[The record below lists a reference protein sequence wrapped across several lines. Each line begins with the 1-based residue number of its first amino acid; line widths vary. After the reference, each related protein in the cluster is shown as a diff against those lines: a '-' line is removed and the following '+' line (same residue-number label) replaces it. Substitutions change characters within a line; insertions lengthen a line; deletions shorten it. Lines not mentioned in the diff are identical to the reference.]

1 MKSRIYDNGGWIY
14 LDNETVKGWHH
25 CKDSEF
31 FANQVEYKGE
41 LDDKLIKWVGAPI
54 PKELFAKC
62 LALIKAFPTT
72 EVMICLAYNPKEKQ
86 WFASVPKQSG
96 SGASVRYDG
105 DDEKE
110 PKGFYFMGTIHS
122 HPNMSAFWSG
132 TDMGD
137 QTKKTGL
144 HIVVGTDMGTMTS
157 HLISF
162 FLNGE
167 RYDQTDDVVEMP
179 DLEALPDAD
188 PEWVAKV
195 ETPMPYQKPAIKPI
209 TYEPVDLGC
218 NTGFDV
224 ESLYSSDS
232 RFGDYDLA
240 MAHLYEGMTKA
251 DMLKDVLWLLKEMG
265 EDEVAYLVASQ
276 VAPETEENPFND

>member
-1 MKSRIYDNGGWIY
+1 MKSRIYDNGGWVY
-14 LDNETVKGWHH
+14 LENETVKGWHH

-54 PKELFAKC
+54 PKDLFAKC

-72 EVMICLAYNPKEKQ
+72 EVMICLSYNPKKKQ

-110 PKGFYFMGTIHS
+110 PKGFYFIGTIHS

-132 TDMGD
+132 TDIED
-137 QTKKTGL
+137 QTRLTGL
-144 HIVVGTDMGTMTS
+144 HIVVGTSMGTMTS

-162 FLNGE
+162 FLHGK
-167 RYDQTDDVVEMP
+167 RYDQTDDVIEMP
-179 DLEALPDAD
+179 DTNNLPEVD
-188 PEWVAKV
+188 PEWKAKV
-195 ETPMPYQKPAIKPI
+195 DEPMTYQVPEIKPI

-224 ESLYSSDS
+224 ESLCSSDS

>member
-1 MKSRIYDNGGWIY
+1 MKSRIYDNGGWVY
-14 LDNETVKGWHH
+14 LENETVKGWHH

-41 LDDKLIKWVGAPI
+41 LDNKLIKWVGAPI
-54 PKELFAKC
+54 PKDLFAKC

-72 EVMICLAYNPKEKQ
+72 EVMICLSYNPKKKQ

-132 TDMGD
+132 TDIED
-137 QTKKTGL
+137 QTRLTGL
-144 HIVVGTDMGTMTS
+144 HIVVGTSMGTMTS

-162 FLNGE
+162 FLHGK
-167 RYDQTDDVVEMP
+167 RYDQTDDVIEMP
-179 DLEALPDAD
+179 DLDALPDVA
-188 PEWVAKV
+188 PEWKAKV
-195 ETPMPYQKPAIKPI
+195 DAPLPYQAPEIKPI
-209 TYEPVDLGC
+209 KIDPLDIGC

-224 ESLYSSDS
+224 EALYSSDS
-232 RFGDYDLA
+232 RFSDYDLA
-240 MAHLYEGMTKA
+240 MAHLYEGQSKA

-265 EDEVAYLVASQ
+265 EDDVAYMVASQ

>member
-14 LDNETVKGWHH
+14 LDNETVQGWHH
-25 CKDSEF
+25 CQDKEF
-31 FANQVEYKGE
+31 FANQEEYKGE
-41 LDDKLIKWVGAPI
+41 LDDKRIKWTGAPI
-54 PKELFAKC
+54 PKDLFAKC

-72 EVMICLAYNPKEKQ
+72 EVMICLAYNPKERQ

-96 SGASVRYDG
+96 SGASVRYNG

-110 PKGFYFMGTIHS
+110 PKGFHFMGTIHS
-122 HPNMSAFWSG
+122 HPNMSAFWSS

-144 HIVVGTDMGTMTS
+144 HIVIGTNMGTMTS

-167 RYDQTDDVVEMP
+167 RYDQTDDVIEGWDFELPEVDP
-179 DLEALPDAD
+179 D
-188 PEWVAKV
+188 WKAKV
-195 ETPMPYQKPAIKPI
+195 ETQMPYQEPEIKPI
-209 TYEPVDLGC
+209 TFEPIADIGC

-224 ESLYSSDS
+224 EALYSSDS
-232 RFGDYDLA
+232 QFSDYDLT
-240 MAHLYEGMTKA
+240 MAHLYEGQSKA

-265 EDEVAYLVASQ
+265 EDEVAYLVAAQ
-276 VAPETEENPFND
+276 VAPETEDNPFND

>member
-1 MKSRIYDNGGWIY
+1 MKSRIYANGGWVY

-31 FANQVEYKGE
+31 FANQSEYKGE

-54 PKELFAKC
+54 PKDLFAKC

-72 EVMICLAYNPKEKQ
+72 EVMICLSYNPKKKQ

-132 TDMGD
+132 TDIED
-137 QTKKTGL
+137 QTRLTGL
-144 HIVVGTDMGTMTS
+144 HIVVGTSMGTMTS
-157 HLISF
+157 HRISF
-162 FLNGE
+162 FLHGK
-167 RYDQTDDVVEMP
+167 RYDQTDDVIEMP
-179 DLEALPDAD
+179 DLDALPDVD
-188 PEWVAKV
+188 PEWKAKV
-195 ETPMPYQKPAIKPI
+195 DAPLPYQAPEIKPI
-209 TYEPVDLGC
+209 KIDPLDIGC

-224 ESLYSSDS
+224 EALYSSDS
-232 RFGDYDLA
+232 RFSDYDLA
-240 MAHLYEGMTKA
+240 MAHLYEGQSKA

-265 EDEVAYLVASQ
+265 EDDVAYMVASQ

>member
-1 MKSRIYDNGGWIY
+1 MKSRIYDNGGWVYIE
-14 LDNETVKGWHH
+14 NETVKGWHH

-54 PKELFAKC
+54 PKDLFAKC

-72 EVMICLAYNPKEKQ
+72 EVMICLSYNPKKKQ

-105 DDEKE
+105 DEKE

-132 TDMGD
+132 TDIED
-137 QTKKTGL
+137 QTRLTGL
-144 HIVVGTDMGTMTS
+144 HIVVGTSMGTMTS

-162 FLNGE
+162 FLHGK
-167 RYDQTDDVVEMP
+167 RYDQTDDVIEMP
-179 DLEALPDAD
+179 DINNLPDVD
-188 PEWVAKV
+188 PEWKAKV
-195 ETPMPYQKPAIKPI
+195 DAPLPYQAPEIKPI
-209 TYEPVDLGC
+209 KIDPLDIGC

-224 ESLYSSDS
+224 EALYSSDS
-232 RFGDYDLA
+232 RFSDYDLA
-240 MAHLYEGMTKA
+240 MAHLYEGQSKA

-265 EDEVAYLVASQ
+265 EDDVAYMVASQ

>member
-1 MKSRIYDNGGWIY
+1 MKSRIYANGGWVY

-31 FANQVEYKGE
+31 FANQSEYKGE

-54 PKELFAKC
+54 PKDLFAKC

-72 EVMICLAYNPKEKQ
+72 EVMICLSYNPKKKQ

-110 PKGFYFMGTIHS
+110 PKGFYFMGT
-122 HPNMSAFWSG
+122 
-132 TDMGD
+132 
-137 QTKKTGL
+137 
-144 HIVVGTDMGTMTS
+144 MTS

-162 FLNGE
+162 FLHGK
-167 RYDQTDDVVEMP
+167 RYDQTDDVIEMP
-179 DLEALPDAD
+179 DLDALPDVD
-188 PEWVAKV
+188 PEWKAKV
-195 ETPMPYQKPAIKPI
+195 DAPLPYQAPEIKPI
-209 TYEPVDLGC
+209 KIDPLDIGC

-224 ESLYSSDS
+224 EALYSSDS
-232 RFGDYDLA
+232 RFSDYDLA
-240 MAHLYEGMTKA
+240 MAHLYEGQSKA

-265 EDEVAYLVASQ
+265 EDDVAYMVASQ

>member
-1 MKSRIYDNGGWIY
+1 MKSRIYDNGGWVY
-14 LDNETVKGWHH
+14 LENETVKGWHH

-54 PKELFAKC
+54 PKDLFAKC

-72 EVMICLAYNPKEKQ
+72 EVMICLSYNPKKKQ

-132 TDMGD
+132 TDIED
-137 QTKKTGL
+137 QTRLTGL
-144 HIVVGTDMGTMTS
+144 HIVVGTSMGTMTS

-162 FLNGE
+162 FLHGK
-167 RYDQTDDVVEMP
+167 RYDQTDDVIEMP
-179 DLEALPDAD
+179 DINNLPDVD
-188 PEWVAKV
+188 PEWKAKV
-195 ETPMPYQKPAIKPI
+195 DAPLPYQTPEIKPI
-209 TYEPVDLGC
+209 KIDPLDIGC

-224 ESLYSSDS
+224 EALYSSDS
-232 RFGDYDLA
+232 RFSDYDLA
-240 MAHLYEGMTKA
+240 MAHLYEGQSKA

-265 EDEVAYLVASQ
+265 EDDVAYMVASK

>member
-14 LDNETVKGWHH
+14 LDNDTVKGWHH
-25 CKDSEF
+25 CQDKEF
-31 FANQVEYKGE
+31 FANQEEYKGE
-41 LDDKLIKWVGAPI
+41 LDDKRIKWTGAPI
-54 PKELFAKC
+54 PKDLFAKC

-72 EVMICLAYNPKEKQ
+72 EVMICLAYNPKERQ

-96 SGASVRYDG
+96 SGASVRYNG

-110 PKGFYFMGTIHS
+110 PKGFHFMGTIHS
-122 HPNMSAFWSG
+122 HPNMSAFWSS

-144 HIVVGTDMGTMTS
+144 HIVIGTNMGTMTS

-167 RYDQTDDVVEMP
+167 RYDQTDDVIEGWDFELPEVDP
-179 DLEALPDAD
+179 D
-188 PEWVAKV
+188 WKAKV
-195 ETPMPYQKPAIKPI
+195 ETQLPYQEPEIKPI
-209 TYEPVDLGC
+209 TFEPIADIGC

-224 ESLYSSDS
+224 EALYSSDS
-232 RFGDYDLA
+232 QFSDYDLA
-240 MAHLYEGMTKA
+240 MAHLYEGQSKA

-265 EDEVAYLVASQ
+265 EDEVAYLVAAQ
-276 VAPETEENPFND
+276 VAPETEDNPFND